1 MANVRV
7 QENQFDKFAQP
18 IPANI
23 EDVIG
28 AGPSTITDFSATLGS
43 FFKTTLYGPLNTW
56 SGFWQ
61 HVNNRASSA
70 SKQDRLELYN
80 SIKGPYD
87 KLNVARKV
95 YSQDDAN
102 KLKAED
108 KNLRSYE
115 VLKTSLSEKALEE
128 IKSILPKSDTDSD
141 VVISLKKI
149 ARDSNIS
156 RETRKLINQKLN
168 AALKNKKI
176 IEYVPENP
184 NYYRN
189 LILKRAVGVIAISTI
204 LFGIYYSKI
213 PSDVPIS
220 DESQPSDQGFEPE
233 PTTTTTTIPS
243 QDTTS
248 VTTTTTAQPVQT
260 SNTTQIVKPNFW
272 TRFQRVIAW
281 EYNQMDGTIEYAK
294 IKERLAFEKMNELN
308 EWLSNQTDSSINDF
322 RSSDQNRT
330 FSNETDISKP
340 FFNDILSYDMIPNWN
355 QIFGPVSRFWGGFR
369 VLATRSNQRSDEHLG
384 KIHRL
389 FADQN

>member
-7 QENQFDKFAQP
+7 QDNQFDKFAQP

-23 EDVIG
+23 EEVIG

-61 HVNNRASSA
+61 KVNNRASST
-70 SKQDRLELYN
+70 SKQGRLELYN
-80 SIKGPYD
+80 SIKGPHD
-87 KLNVARKV
+87 KLTIAHKV
-95 YSQDDAN
+95 HSQDEAN
-102 KLKAED
+102 KLKAEN

-128 IKSILPKSDTDSD
+128 IKSILPKGKTDSD

-149 ARDSNIS
+149 ARDPNIS

-168 AALKNKKI
+168 EALKNKKF
-176 IEYVPENP
+176 IEYIPLNP

-189 LILKRAVGVIAISTI
+189 LILKRVVGVIAISTI
-204 LFGIYYSKI
+204 LFSIYYPKI
-213 PSDVPIS
+213 PSEVFAS
-220 DESQPSDQGFEPE
+220 DEGKPTRVETSTQPE
-233 PTTTTTTIPS
+233 PTTT
-243 QDTTS
+243 QMG
-248 VTTTTTAQPVQT
+248 
-260 SNTTQIVKPNFW
+260 KPNFW

-281 EYNQMDGTIEYAK
+281 EYNHMDESIEDARN
-294 IKERLAFEKMNELN
+294 KERLTIEKIREMND
-308 EWLSNQTDSSINDF
+308 WLSNQTDSSINDF
-322 RSSDQNRT
+322 RSFDQNRT
-330 FSNETDISKP
+330 FSNETNISKP

-369 VLATRSNQRSDEHLG
+369 VLATRSNQRSDELLG